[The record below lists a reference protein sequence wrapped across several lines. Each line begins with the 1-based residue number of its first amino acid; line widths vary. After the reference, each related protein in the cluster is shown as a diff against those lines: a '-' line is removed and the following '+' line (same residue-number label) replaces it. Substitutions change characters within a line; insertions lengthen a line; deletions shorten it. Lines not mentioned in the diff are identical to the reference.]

1 MTVTRARSAVGTVGT
16 ERHESEGPERFHG
29 EQAADR
35 REKAADMDPR
45 GAGGEGFGETSP
57 VERGAP
63 NSVGAGESPVPGMS
77 EPEAEDTGDRQ
88 QTWNATE
95 GSLT

>member
-1 MTVTRARSAVGTVGT
+1 MNLEV
-16 ERHESEGPERFHG
+16 PERFHG
-29 EQAADR
+29 ARATDR
-35 REKAADMDPR
+35 REEAADMDPS

-77 EPEAEDTGDRQ
+77 EPEPENTGDRLQ
-88 QTWNATE
+88 AW
-95 GSLT
+95 SSSK